1 MNKRPGRI
9 LILDFD
15 ENALITLEQM
25 LVDAGFDTITSWD
38 RAEVLHLL
46 EEQYFD
52 FLVIGD
58 HPPELDAAKFLSE
71 VHERGHCG
79 ACLVLRSDIRQS
91 EVERL
96 KALGAI
102 AVISK
107 HDRPSILEQVR
118 KYSTFPIQKSASK
131 IATEQGSANNGPLD
145 VVAFGCRSKTA

>member
-1 MNKRPGRI
+1 MNQRPGRV

-15 ENALITLEQM
+15 EDALITLEQIFE
-25 LVDAGFDTITSWD
+25 DAGFDTITSWD
-38 RAEVLHLL
+38 TSEVLHLL

-58 HPPELDAAKFLSE
+58 HPPELDAAKFLRE

-79 ACLVLRSDIRQS
+79 ECFVMRSDVRQS

-96 KALGAI
+96 KTLGAI

-107 HDRPSILEQVR
+107 HDRPSILEQVQ
-118 KYSTFPIQKSASK
+118 KYSTFPIQNCASK
-131 IATEQGSANNGPLD
+131 IATEQSASNGPLD